1 MPQTRS
7 KKELQ
12 EENEKLKR
20 ELYLFKNKEQVARN
34 YCIVKEENEKLKEEI
49 DTLKKSLKI

>member
-12 EENEKLKR
+12 DENEKLKK
-20 ELYLFKNKEQVARN
+20 ELYLFKNKEQLARN
-34 YCIVKEENEKLKEEI
+34 YRIVKEENEKLKEEI
-49 DTLKKSLKI
+49 ATLKNLR

>member
-12 EENEKLKR
+12 EENEKLKK
-20 ELYLFKNKEQVARN
+20 ELYLFKNKEQLARN
-34 YCIVKEENEKLKEEI
+34 YRIVNEENKELKEEI
-49 DTLKKSLKI
+49 ATLKKLIKI